1 LGNKFCSIKLFFAI
15 LILCLQYSCET
26 PAGHIGVSQDIK
38 ESKKRKVFIA
48 EYTTMPNP
56 YKINDTLQITVK
68 EAWLE
73 KKWAYPKNL
82 DETIDLEDEYQVCI
96 NSEKKDITGIFSYD
110 WMIGTYVEKTMR
122 PSSFS
127 SLMGDFKKLPGDTIE
142 YTVQKGDNL
151 SDNGDKIIIGKFVLI
166 KKK

>member
-73 KKWAYPKNL
+73 KK
-82 DETIDLEDEYQVCI
+82 YQVCI